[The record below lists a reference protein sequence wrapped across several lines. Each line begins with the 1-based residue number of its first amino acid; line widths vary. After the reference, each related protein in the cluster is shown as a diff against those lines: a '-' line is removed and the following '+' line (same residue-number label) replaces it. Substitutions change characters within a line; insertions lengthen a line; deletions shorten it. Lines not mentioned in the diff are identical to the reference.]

1 MLRIAKAGLDNLEE
15 MCLLLGELFALEQD
29 FADDV
34 NKDRQLAGLKL
45 ILEHPD
51 RGQLLLLK
59 RDEQVAGMVN
69 LVYSFSTFLGGP
81 VIMLE
86 DFILSAGERGRG
98 SGKFFMDRI
107 VDYAKENGFLRI
119 TLLAD
124 AGNARALHFYEAA
137 GYQYSNMKCL
147 RLGLGEAETSVY

>member
-1 MLRIAKAGLDNLEE
+1 MLEIAKAGPENLEE
-15 MCLLLGELFALEQD
+15 MCILLGELFALEQD
-29 FADDV
+29 FADAV

-45 ILEHPD
+45 ILQHPD

-59 RDEQVAGMVN
+59 REERVVGMVN

-81 VIMLE
+81 VITLE

-98 SGKFFMDRI
+98 SGRFFMDRI
-107 VDYAKENGFLRI
+107 VEYAGENGFLRI

-137 GYQYSNMKCL
+137 GYRYSNMKCL
-147 RLGLGEAETSVY
+147 RLGLSGAGES